1 MFDPLSGPAASAIA
15 IAVAVY
21 ASTNVDDLLILAVFF
36 ANPGVRVSAVIA
48 GRYVGLA
55 ALVIGSAGAA
65 LLALA
70 IPSEWIALLGF
81 VPLFLGIR
89 LLPGLLRGGERDDA
103 DAAPG
108 ALAATQRQGFMPQ
121 TMTVAGVTLANGG
134 DNFGVYI
141 PFFAAAPAAIPAY
154 IAVFALMTAAW
165 CALGYF
171 VVNNPLLGA
180 HIRRYGEVLLPA
192 VLIPLGLYILSGA
205 MPLLR

>member
-1 MFDPLSGPAASAIA
+1 VIDPLSGSASAIA

-21 ASTNVDDLLILAVFF
+21 ASTNVDDLLVLAVFF
-36 ANPGVRVSAVIA
+36 ANPRVRVSAVIA

-55 ALVIGSAGAA
+55 ALVLGSAAAA

-70 IPSEWIALLGF
+70 IPPEWIALLGF
-81 VPLFLGIR
+81 VPLFIGIR
-89 LLPGLLRGGERDDA
+89 LLPGLVRGGEGDEA
-103 DAAPG
+103 DATPG
-108 ALAATQRQGFMPQ
+108 ALRATQRQGFMPQ

-141 PFFAAAPAAIPAY
+141 PFFAAAPAAIPTY
-154 IAVFALMTAAW
+154 IVVFALMTAAW

-180 HIRRYGEVLLPA
+180 HLRRYGDVLLPA
-192 VLIPLGLYILSGA
+192 VLILLGLYILSGA

>member
-1 MFDPLSGPAASAIA
+1 VFDPASGSVASAIA

-21 ASTNVDDLLILAVFF
+21 ASTNVDDLLVLAVFF
-36 ANPGVRVSAVIA
+36 ANPRVHVGAVIA
-48 GRYVGLA
+48 GRYLGLA

-70 IPSEWIALLGF
+70 IPARWIALLGF
-81 VPLFLGIR
+81 VPLLLGLR
-89 LLPGLLRGGERDDA
+89 LLPGLLRGAGCDAA
-103 DAAPG
+103 DAEPG
-108 ALAATQRQGFMPQ
+108 AAPTGHEHGFMPQ
-121 TMTVAGVTLANGG
+121 TMAVAGVTLANGG

-141 PFFAAAPAAIPAY
+141 PLFAAAPGAIPTQVG
-154 IAVFALMTAAW
+154 VFAVMTAVW

-180 HIRRYGEVLLPA
+180 YIRRYGDVLLPA

>member
-1 MFDPLSGPAASAIA
+1 MFDPLSGSAASAIA

-21 ASTNVDDLLILAVFF
+21 ASTNVDDLLVLAVFF
-36 ANPGVRVSAVIA
+36 ANPRVRVSAVIA

-55 ALVIGSAGAA
+55 ALVIGSAAAA

-70 IPSEWIALLGF
+70 IPAEWIALLGF

-89 LLPGLLRGGERDDA
+89 LLPGLVRGGESDEA
-103 DAAPG
+103 DATSG
-108 ALAATQRQGFMPQ
+108 ALTVTRKQGFMPQ

-141 PFFAAAPAAIPAY
+141 PFFAAAPAAIAAY
-154 IAVFALMTAAW
+154 VAVFALMTAAW

-180 HIRRYGEVLLPA
+180 HIRRYGDVLLPA

>member
-1 MFDPLSGPAASAIA
+1 MFDPLSGSAASAIA

-21 ASTNVDDLLILAVFF
+21 ASTNVDDLLVLAVFF
-36 ANPGVRVSAVIA
+36 ANPRVRVSAVIA

-55 ALVIGSAGAA
+55 ALVIGSATAA

-70 IPSEWIALLGF
+70 IPAEWIALLGF

-89 LLPGLLRGGERDDA
+89 LLPGLVRGGESDDV
-103 DAAPG
+103 DAAAG
-108 ALAATQRQGFMPQ
+108 AATANQTYGFMPQ

-141 PFFAAAPAAIPAY
+141 PFFAAAPAAIPTY
-154 IAVFALMTAAW
+154 IAVFAVMTAAW

-171 VVNNPLLGA
+171 VVNNPLLGV
-180 HIRRYGEVLLPA
+180 HLRRYGDVLLPA

>member
-1 MFDPLSGPAASAIA
+1 VIDPLSGSASAIA

-21 ASTNVDDLLILAVFF
+21 ASTNVDDLLVLAVFF
-36 ANPGVRVSAVIA
+36 ANPRVRVSAVIA

-55 ALVIGSAGAA
+55 ALVLGSAAAA

-70 IPSEWIALLGF
+70 IPPEWIALLGF

-89 LLPGLLRGGERDDA
+89 LLPGLVRGGEGDEA
-103 DAAPG
+103 DATPG
-108 ALAATQRQGFMPQ
+108 ALRATQRQGFMPQ

-141 PFFAAAPAAIPAY
+141 PFFAAAPAAIPTY
-154 IAVFALMTAAW
+154 IVVFALMTAAW

-180 HIRRYGEVLLPA
+180 HLRRYGDVLLPA
-192 VLIPLGLYILSGA
+192 VLILLGLYILSGA